1 MRFAFIV
8 KHRHIWPVI
17 WLCEVLEVSRSG
29 FHAWLRRPPRTRE
42 IHEAKLVAAIKTSFK
57 TSDRTYGARRV
68 WRDVLEEGLA
78 CGLHRIER
86 LMRTSALRAR
96 PRRRGKPKDDGERS
110 VIVDNILD
118 RDFLADRPNQQWLAD
133 FTYIWTAEGW
143 LYVAVVLDLFS
154 RRAVGWSMKADRDAS
169 LIMDAL
175 MMAVWR
181 RGKADT
187 LFHHSDQGSQYISE
201 QFQRLWAD
209 NRITCSMSRGGKVR
223 DNSAMESFFSTL
235 KTERTASKVYRTR
248 NEARADVFDY
258 IERFYNPRRRVIL
271 PVLTGCRSRLQAAI
285 FSFWAGVMPPMPMLG
300 RSLL

>member
-1 MRFAFIV
+1 MRFAFIT
-8 KHRHIWPVI
+8 KHRHIWPVS

-29 FHAWLRRPPRTRE
+29 FHAWLNRPLSDRA
-42 IHEAKLVAAIKTSFK
+42 ILDAKLVTAIDTSFK
-57 TSDRTYGARRV
+57 ASDRTYGARRV

-86 LMRTSALRAR
+86 LMRLNALRAR

-110 VIVDNILD
+110 IIADIEPVNATGSREPARLD
-118 RDFLADRPNQQWLAD
+118 RNFRADRPNQKWLAD

-169 LIMDAL
+169 LVMDAL

-181 RGKADT
+181 RGKVDA
-187 LFHHSDQGSQYISE
+187 LLHHSDQGSQYTSE
-201 QFQRLWAD
+201 QFQRLLAD
-209 NRITCSMSRGGKVR
+209 NGITCSMSRAGNVW

-235 KTERTASKVYRTR
+235 KTERTASKVCRTR

-258 IERFYNPRRRVIL
+258 IERFYNPRRRHSKLGYI
-271 PVLTGCRSRLQAAI
+271 S
-285 FSFWAGVMPPMPMLG
+285 PMEFEARAMLA
-300 RSLL
+300 